1 MRIATNQEGTAV
13 REALEG
19 VLNEPITEEEKTLHK
34 ILTEEADPKLTVVER
49 TQQYNLLQ
57 TVIKARKE
65 KSNNPQRLIQLKKSF
80 VTDLYSKLSGCSF

>member
-49 TQQYNLLQ
+49 T
-57 TVIKARKE
+57 
-65 KSNNPQRLIQLKKSF
+65 
-80 VTDLYSKLSGCSF
+80 